1 MKLLFVCIHAAHP
14 CTHSIHRSDI
24 HVDILKNTTP
34 WSSRDGVARRCCVPN
49 CSSCGRAQSLEG
61 VTSFYTV
68 FVYQFGWV
76 ALFASVF
83 PLMPVI
89 ALVCNLVEL
98 RTDAWALLT
107 QTKRPRYMCAT
118 DIGAWQT
125 VMNVLATLAILT
137 NSLLVGLTSHSL
149 YFYLP
154 DLTEVER
161 LWCVAILE
169 HVLFLLKLLV
179 ENFLPPDTQ
188 EDREAY
194 ERQQYLANASVEVWL
209 KPTGGADDD

>member
-1 MKLLFVCIHAAHP
+1 VRRRAP
-14 CTHSIHRSDI
+14 DR
-24 HVDILKNTTP
+24 
-34 WSSRDGVARRCCVPN
+34 RRCR
-49 CSSCGRAQSLEG
+49 GAQSLEG

-83 PLMPVI
+83 PVMPVI
-89 ALVCNLVEL
+89 ALACNLVEL
-98 RTDAWALLT
+98 RTDAFALLT
-107 QTKRPRYMCAT
+107 QTKRPRYLCAT

-137 NSLLVGLTSHSL
+137 NSLLVGLTSHTL

-154 DLTEVER
+154 DLTNVQR

-188 EDREAY
+188 EDREAN
-194 ERQQYLANASVEVWL
+194 ERQQYLAKASVDVWL